1 MPTLE
6 LLTGA
11 PDAEAIDLADAP
23 AHDGPIAL
31 LRAPGDAPFPALHAA
46 AERAAAV
53 LIAFPVFR
61 DGRGFT
67 LAARLRERGYGGRIE
82 AEGRLLPDQA
92 RHLARCGFNAVRL
105 PEGAVVADWARM
117 LGAFS
122 AAYQPAEDGIVPV
135 WFLRT
140 RAASA

>member
-6 LLTGA
+6 LLTTE
-11 PDAEAIDLADAP
+11 PDAEPVELADAP

-46 AERAAAV
+46 AERAATV

-67 LAARLRERGYGGRIE
+67 LAARLRERGYTSRLE
-82 AEGRLLPDQA
+82 AEGDLLPDQA
-92 RHLARCGFNAVRL
+92 RHLARCGFDAVRL
-105 PEGAVVADWARM
+105 QEGSVVADWERM
-117 LGAFS
+117 LAAFS
-122 AAYQPAEDGIVPV
+122 AAYQPAEDGVAPV
-135 WFLRT
+135 WALR
-140 RAASA
+140 AKAS

>member
-6 LLTGA
+6 LLTTA
-11 PDAEAIDLADAP
+11 PDTEALDLADAP

-46 AERAAAV
+46 SERAATV
-53 LIAFPVFR
+53 LITFPVFR

-67 LAARLRERGYGGRIE
+67 LAARLRERGYTGRLE
-82 AEGRLLPDQA
+82 AEGPLLPDQA
-92 RHLARCGFNAVRL
+92 RPLARCGFDAVRL
-105 PEGAVVADWARM
+105 PEGAVVADWERM

-122 AAYQPAEDGIVPV
+122 AAYQPAEDGVAPV
-135 WFLRT
+135 WALRT
-140 RAASA
+140 T